1 LRQKYQLFPKPP
13 NFHARWWLRSTVV
26 PMVFYMSHFCR
37 KFVDGMD
44 INEKNLDDCLF
55 SLMEMNLQKE
65 IADTLVQISNLQ
77 FDPANAIT

>member
-1 LRQKYQLFPKPP
+1 
-13 NFHARWWLRSTVV
+13 
-26 PMVFYMSHFCR
+26 
-37 KFVDGMD
+37 MD